1 MKTRNTLTK
10 LITITMAV
18 AALAAAGLLSETVW
32 LQPVEAQSDKDL
44 HITSVSYDEHISYA
58 SIGIVPGER
67 VRVSVANTLESG
79 GNLTLSFQ
87 YYLAHGSNA
96 STSVPFY
103 ESELIRVP
111 PGEFRSSGVS
121 RADLNTEGEAE
132 TGRAQMLVKVTMIAP
147 AGSNPE
153 DFPGSLEAFAAEVPG
168 GESVQTDSKYRLIIL
183 AAKRSQ
189 LNAPMGFLP
198 GQRLSYS
205 FFNPNEEG
213 SQPVRVQAY
222 IYDSSNRLMT
232 QRSVELRPGQFH
244 TFNINRDDLRLAGE
258 EGTGLL
264 QVRAEIQVASMDD
277 SGRPVKLSVSMER
290 VDNRTGVTNAGTYF
304 TGTVTVSDDGFGGY
318 N

>member
-18 AALAAAGLLSETVW
+18 AALAAAGLLSGTAW

-44 HITSVSYDEHISYA
+44 HITSASYDEHISYA

-67 VRVSVANTLESG
+67 VRVSVANTAESA

-103 ESELIRVP
+103 ESELIQVP
-111 PGEFRSSGVS
+111 PGQFRSSGVS
-121 RADLNTEGEAE
+121 RADLNTEGEPE
-132 TGRAQMLVKVTMIAP
+132 TGRAQIMVKVTMIAP
-147 AGSNPE
+147 AGSNPD
-153 DFPGSLEAFAAEVPG
+153 DFPGSLEVFADDVQG

-183 AAKRSQ
+183 AAKRSK
-189 LNAPMGFLP
+189 LNGPISFLP

-205 FFNPNEEG
+205 LFNPNEEG

-222 IYDSSNRLMT
+222 IYDSYNRLMT
-232 QRSVELRPGQFH
+232 RSDPVELRPGQFH
-244 TFNINRDDLRLAGE
+244 TLNINRDDLRLAGE
-258 EGTGLL
+258 EGTELL
-264 QVRAEIQVASMDD
+264 QVRAEIHVASMDG
-277 SGRPVKLSVSMER
+277 SVRPVKLLVSEE
-290 VDNRTGVTNAGTYF
+290 VVNNRTGTTAGGPYF
-304 TGTVTVSDDGFGGY
+304 TGSVTVSAD
-318 N
+318 